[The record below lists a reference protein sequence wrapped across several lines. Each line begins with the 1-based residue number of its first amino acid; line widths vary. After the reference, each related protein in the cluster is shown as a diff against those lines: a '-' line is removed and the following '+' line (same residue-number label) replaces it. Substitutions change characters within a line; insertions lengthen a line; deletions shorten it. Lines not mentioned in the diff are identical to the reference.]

1 MSQKSWAERIYK
13 SAYNSAIIFSKKEKI
28 GYHLSF
34 INIGSILLN
43 YAYRHKS
50 ILYHRFYK
58 QFYKD
63 YHQVSTFGSKKNLK

>member
-1 MSQKSWAERIYK
+1 MSAHYK
-13 SAYNSAIIFSKKEKI
+13 SAYNPAIIFSKKEKI

-50 ILYHRFYK
+50 ILYH
-58 QFYKD
+58 
-63 YHQVSTFGSKKNLK
+63 QVSTKGSMKNLK